1 MQEYTCQIFCLYVP
15 AWAGGEGYMQNEILK
30 IALGAFLG
38 TSWAFLS
45 FPASFL
51 FVVGIFCD
59 IMFCF
64 VEGLPF

>member
-1 MQEYTCQIFCLYVP
+1 MPNILFVRTCM
-15 AWAGGEGYMQNEILK
+15 GRGEGYMQNEILK

-51 FVVGIFCD
+51 FVAGVFCD
-59 IMFCF
+59 VSFCF
-64 VEGLPF
+64 VESLPF

>member
-1 MQEYTCQIFCLYVP
+1 MPNILFVRT
-15 AWAGGEGYMQNEILK
+15 GMDRGEGYMQNETLK
-30 IALGAFLG
+30 IALGAFLAPLQE
-38 TSWAFLS
+38 SWAFLS